1 MERFRGFDVARALC
15 FFVRSGK
22 LPSQAYQGLFSF
34 FLPVGTAEVLGCNRV
49 PVPCL
54 LFVLGLFF
62 KRAEF
67 PCDHRITGA
76 CIKIGEL
83 GGSVGAVFGFADS
96 SLDLSPVSH
105 VGAL

>member
-1 MERFRGFDVARALC
+1 MERFGCFDVAGALC

-22 LPSQAYQGLFSF
+22 LPSQAYQGLLSF
-34 FLPVGTAEVLGCNRV
+34 LLPVGTAEVLGRNRV

-54 LFVLGLFF
+54 FFVLGLFF

-67 PCDHRITGA
+67 PCDHRITRA
-76 CIKIGEL
+76 CIKLGEL
-83 GGSVGAVFGFADS
+83 GGSVSAVFGFADS
-96 SLDLSPVSH
+96 SLDLSPVGH